1 MKDFY
6 WWAKSILMLQKA
18 LTQIKKKNQLCLRKA
33 RQTTNS
39 LGTSNAISQAACIAL
54 TAWQISSAEVEPE
67 PLL

>member
-33 RQTTNS
+33 RQMTNS
-39 LGTSNAISQAACIAL
+39 LGTSNAIS
-54 TAWQISSAEVEPE
+54 
-67 PLL
+67 